1 MSSRWLADF
10 ITAMLDGPP
19 DDTLLVGS
27 DFVLPLA
34 GEVCPGRA
42 IAREITARDSA
53 ASGSEITLDQA
64 RMEYLVGT
72 DPPGYPAPAGSP
84 CPARRRPERV

>member
-1 MSSRWLADF
+1 MSPRWLADF

-64 RMEYLVGT
+64 RMEFLVGS
-72 DPPGYPAPAGSP
+72 GF
-84 CPARRRPERV
+84 ARRWRGGFGRSWPSCKWS

>member
-1 MSSRWLADF
+1 
-10 ITAMLDGPP
+10 MLDGPP

-53 ASGSEITLDQA
+53 ASSRRSDSLLVFDVHAAYGSEITLDQA

-72 DPPGYPAPAGSP
+72 PSAG
-84 CPARRRPERV
+84 